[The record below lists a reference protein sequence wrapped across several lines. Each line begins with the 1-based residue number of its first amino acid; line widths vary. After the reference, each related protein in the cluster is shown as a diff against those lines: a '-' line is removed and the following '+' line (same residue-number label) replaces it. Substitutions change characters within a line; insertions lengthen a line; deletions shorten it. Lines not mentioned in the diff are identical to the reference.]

1 MIKILEGTNMDNSQE
16 RSYEES
22 TFNITKRERKANEPT
37 PAFIGISWLALS
49 LGVGAYLLGLWNA
62 TMMMNEKGYYL
73 IVLLYGLFSAVS
85 VQKTV
90 RDRDEGIPTTSIYYG
105 LSWFSVIVSSSL
117 LTYGLWNAELLRSE
131 KGFYGMAF
139 TLSMFAAVAVQKNV
153 RDLKASEDDE

>member
-1 MIKILEGTNMDNSQE
+1 MDNTHDKT
-16 RSYEES
+16 YEES
-22 TFNITKRERKANEPT
+22 TFSFTKRERKGNEPT
-37 PAFIGISWLALS
+37 PAFVGISWLALF
-49 LGVGAYLLGLWNA
+49 LGAGAYLIGLWNA

-90 RDRDEGIPTTSIYYG
+90 RDREEGVPTTSIYYG
-105 LSWFSVIVSSSL
+105 LSWFSVIISSSL

-139 TLSMFAAVAVQKNV
+139 TLSMFAAVAVQKNI
-153 RDLKASEDDE
+153 RDLKTSEDDE